1 MSHRRPRPR
10 NTTDALVLATAFPH
24 ATRAQQDRLLFDI
37 ALRRGAERLAPI
49 LCKGLVRTVKLA
61 NESLRQPEIQAM
73 ARTLLGPHFAR
84 FGGEGMLEEIL
95 RAAND
100 TERPEAAPGRPTPPA
115 PPASPHECEGIL
127 RDVRRQFFADQ
138 KLAVCQFTLDDA
150 VDPGE
155 VSIED
160 LGGEFLRVHVL
171 IRRPGTAPMDHTGLD
186 PAWIDVRKPA
196 DGEGRAATT
205 PPEVQLL
212 LPGESGVE
220 HLTLLIAQETAPAT
234 EIPVLRPGAKT
245 GRPDNVVPF
254 KKSDVARPAAPPPS
268 AG

>member
-1 MSHRRPRPR
+1 MSLRRPRPR

-24 ATRAQQDRLLFDI
+24 ATRVQQDRLLFDI

-49 LCKGLVRTVKLA
+49 VRKWLVRTVKLS
-61 NESLRQPEIQAM
+61 NESLRQPEVQAM

-84 FGGEGMLEEIL
+84 FGGEGLLEEIL

-100 TERPEAAPGRPTPPA
+100 AERPEDALSSPPVPPA
-115 PPASPHECEGIL
+115 HPHEREGIL
-127 RDVRRQFFADQ
+127 RDVRRQYFADQ
-138 KLAVCQFTLDDA
+138 KLAVCQLTLDDA

-186 PAWIDVRKPA
+186 PVWIDVRKPA
-196 DGEGRAATT
+196 DDEGRAATM

-220 HLTLLIAQETAPAT
+220 HLTLLIAQETAPA
-234 EIPVLRPGAKT
+234 IVNPVLRPGAKT
-245 GRPDNVVPF
+245 GRHDNVVPF
-254 KKSDVARPAAPPPS
+254 KKPDAARPAAPPPS